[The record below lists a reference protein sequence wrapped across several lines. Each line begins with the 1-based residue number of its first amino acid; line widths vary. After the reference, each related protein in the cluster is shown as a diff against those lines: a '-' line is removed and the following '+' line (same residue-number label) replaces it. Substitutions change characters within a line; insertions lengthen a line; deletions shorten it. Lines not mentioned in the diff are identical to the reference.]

1 MLMRKFASRAKR
13 GLLVLSPIA
22 IAVAMVAAAAPSSS
36 VNGVAPAI
44 RTAMQRD
51 LGLTSAQLSQYLKIE
66 RLTATQEKTLAKA
79 QGRQF
84 AGSWIERK
92 ANGSFQL
99 VVATTSIRPQKGPAG
114 VEIRNARHSL
124 ASLNASKAQLDD
136 VLAHGA
142 KVPKGVYG
150 WYVDLASNSV
160 VVSIGKGKQQA
171 GVNFVAASGAD
182 VQSVRFVEAE
192 QPTLRAALKGGL
204 GYLRNPGDGYLY
216 ACSIGF
222 NVSKGTTP
230 GYVSAGHCGDAGEPV
245 YLEGSA
251 GTGPQWTLGPQ
262 IGTFQASNFPNP
274 GQTGNDWSWVS
285 ISSGHTQSATVYGW
299 GQGDVTVKGSTSVGV
314 GAAICRSG
322 RTSGWRCGTVEALNQ
337 TVNYSSGETILN
349 LTRTSAC
356 SEGGDSGGS
365 FITGVGQAQGVLSG
379 GSGSCKGGGKRS
391 KSFFQ
396 PLLPILSAY
405 GLTLKT
411 G

>member
-1 MLMRKFASRAKR
+1 MRKLASFTKHSM
-13 GLLVLSPIA
+13 LVLSPIA
-22 IAVAMVAAAAPSSS
+22 LAVAMAASAAPAADQ
-36 VNGVAPAI
+36 VVAPAL
-44 RTAMQRD
+44 RQAMQRD
-51 LGLTSAQLSQYLKIE
+51 LGLSAAQLSQYLKIE
-66 RLTATQEKTLAKA
+66 RLAAMQQGNLAKA

-84 AGSWIERK
+84 AGSWIER
-92 ANGSFQL
+92 APDGSFKL
-99 VVATTSIRPQKGPAG
+99 VVATTAIRPQKGPSG
-114 VEIRNARHSL
+114 VEIRNARNSF
-124 ASLNASKAQLDD
+124 ASLNASKAQLDA

-150 WYVDLASNSV
+150 WYVDVASNSV
-160 VVSIGKGKQQA
+160 VVSVGKGGQQA
-171 GVNFVAASGAD
+171 GINFVAASGAD
-182 VQSVRFVEAE
+182 VQSVRFVVEEE

-222 NVSKGTTP
+222 NVLKGTTL
-230 GYVSAGHCGDAGEPV
+230 GYVSAGHCGDASEPV

-262 IGTFQASNFPNP
+262 IGTFQASSFPNP
-274 GQTGNDWSWVS
+274 GQTGNDYSWVA
-285 ISSGHTQSATVYGW
+285 ISSGHTQLATVHGW
-299 GQGDVTVKGSTSVGV
+299 GSGDVTVKGSTAGGV
-314 GAAICRSG
+314 GTAICRSG

-349 LTRTSAC
+349 LTRTTAC

-365 FITGVGQAQGVLSG
+365 FITGPGQAQGVLSG
-379 GSGSCKGGGKRS
+379 GSGSCKGKQPNKRTR
-391 KSFFQ
+391 SFFQ